1 MLISF
6 FNIWLPLEF
15 FFCCIV
21 SYPYSHLQLIKC
33 CLIWFL
39 HNLESTSV
47 DTEKPEGEQGLMLP
61 AFQNIPELDISIA
74 NLDTGEALI
83 LIRSG
88 SPSVTSEEDL
98 APELVIHHF
107 TRGTEEELVEIVN
120 QLSENAE
127 IWILGNDNAIGV
139 GGLGIAACIIAESPN
154 FTVRSLL
161 FEDESLTLE
170 AREQIVRSLRRIPS
184 LLEQHLKYT
193 RTGDVFVRRLVY
205 HSTDAQP
212 SPAPGVTIETPL
224 INGQISAYFPPN
236 IKSTDVQVSIDFFG
250 IDSISA
256 RKPSV
261 AFVGKVSHMGADVKD
276 ISTTSKVRQ
285 AFNTIIYAPNCI
297 DPTERL
303 SESPSIPSRILL
315 C

>member
-1 MLISF
+1 MLKSF
-6 FNIWLPLEF
+6 FNIWLLSEF

-21 SYPYSHLQLIKC
+21 SYRCSYSHLIKR

-39 HNLESTSV
+39 HNLDSTSV
-47 DTEKPEGEQGLMLP
+47 DSEKPEGKQGPMLP
-61 AFQNIPELDISIA
+61 AFQDIPELDISVA

-88 SPSVTSEEDL
+88 LPSVPSEEDL
-98 APELVIHHF
+98 VPEVVIHHF
-107 TRGTEEELVEIVN
+107 TRGTEEELVETVN

-154 FTVRSLL
+154 FTVHSLL

-170 AREQIVRSLRRIPS
+170 ARDEIVRSLRRIPS

-205 HSTDAQP
+205 HSTVAQP
-212 SPAPGVTIETPL
+212 SPAPGVTIEPPL

-236 IKSTDVQVSIDFFG
+236 IKSTDVQVSVDFFG
-250 IDSISA
+250 IDNISA
-256 RKPSV
+256 GKPSV
-261 AFVGKVSHMGADVKD
+261 AFVGKVSHVGADVKS
-276 ISTTSKVRQ
+276 ISTASKVR
-285 AFNTIIYAPNCI
+285 
-297 DPTERL
+297 
-303 SESPSIPSRILL
+303 
-315 C
+315 

>member
-6 FNIWLPLEF
+6 SNIWLPPDF
-15 FFCCIV
+15 FFCYIV
-21 SYPYSHLQLIKC
+21 SYPLSFFQSIKC

-39 HNLESTSV
+39 NILDSTSV
-47 DTEKPEGEQGLMLP
+47 DKEKPEGQQGLMLP
-61 AFQNIPELDISIA
+61 AFQHIPETDISVA

-88 SPSVTSEEDL
+88 LPCTPPEEDL
-98 APELVIHHF
+98 VPEVVIHHF

-120 QLSENAE
+120 KLSENAE
-127 IWILGNDNAIGV
+127 IWILGNDNAIGI

-154 FTVRSLL
+154 FTVRSML

-170 AREQIVRSLRRIPS
+170 AREEIVRSLRLTPS

-212 SPAPGVTIETPL
+212 SPAPGVTIEAPL
-224 INGQISAYFPPN
+224 VDGQISAFFPPN
-236 IKSTDVQVSIDFFG
+236 IKSTDVQVSVDFFG

-256 RKPSV
+256 GKPSV
-261 AFVGKVSHMGADVKD
+261 AFVGKVSHTGADVKD
-276 ISTTSKVRQ
+276 ISTSSKVRQ
-285 AFNTIIYAPNCI
+285 ALNTIFA
-297 DPTERL
+297 
-303 SESPSIPSRILL
+303 
-315 C
+315 

>member
-1 MLISF
+1 
-6 FNIWLPLEF
+6 
-15 FFCCIV
+15 
-21 SYPYSHLQLIKC
+21 
-33 CLIWFL
+33 
-39 HNLESTSV
+39 
-47 DTEKPEGEQGLMLP
+47 MLP
-61 AFQNIPELDISIA
+61 AFQHIPELDISIV

-88 SPSVTSEEDL
+88 SPCIPPEEDL
-98 APELVIHHF
+98 VPEVVIHHF

-120 QLSENAE
+120 KLSENAE

-139 GGLGIAACIIAESPN
+139 GGLGIAACIIAEVPN

-170 AREQIVRSLRRIPS
+170 AREEIVRSLRRTPS

-205 HSTDAQP
+205 HSTEAQP
-212 SPAPGVTIETPL
+212 SPAPGVTIDAPL

-236 IKSTDVQVSIDFFG
+236 IKSTDVQVSIEYFG

-256 RKPSV
+256 GKPSV
-261 AFVGKVSHMGADVKD
+261 AFVGKVSHMGADVRT
-276 ISTTSKVRQ
+276 ISTTSKVRLT
-285 AFNTIIYAPNCI
+285 FNTIFTHLIVFTPLKGCRNRQASHHGYCCV
-297 DPTERL
+297 R
-303 SESPSIPSRILL
+303 SELDYSAS
-315 C
+315 

>member
-1 MLISF
+1 MLKSF
-6 FNIWLPLEF
+6 FNIWLPPE

-21 SYPYSHLQLIKC
+21 SYPCSHLHSTKC

-39 HNLESTSV
+39 VNLESASV
-47 DTEKPEGEQGLMLP
+47 DAEKPEGEEGVMLP
-61 AFQNIPELDISIA
+61 AFQHIPELDISVA
-74 NLDTGEALI
+74 RLDTGEALF

-88 SPSVTSEEDL
+88 LPCIASEEDL
-98 APELVIHHF
+98 VPEVVVHHF

-170 AREQIVRSLRRIPS
+170 ARDEIVRSLRRTPS

-212 SPAPGVTIETPL
+212 SPAPGVTIEPPL
-224 INGQISAYFPPN
+224 INGQISAYFPPD
-236 IKSTDVQVSIDFFG
+236 IKPTDVQVSIDFFG

-256 RKPSV
+256 EKPSV
-261 AFVGKVSHMGADVKD
+261 AFVGKVSHLGVDVRN
-276 ISTTSKVRQ
+276 ISTKSKVCQ
-285 AFNTIIYAPNCI
+285 VFKTILHAPDCI
-297 DPTERL
+297 CPTERL

-315 C
+315 W